1 MFRLRSPV
9 FRLQSYVMNDYQTE
23 TPPVSLHAPALSS
36 RSPSLLL
43 ALTAGLCWASAVWLL
58 LLGDLHTYES
68 IFAPQR
74 LLFYGVVLLGGTLT
88 FVPVQQRLE
97 LPGLALEGIIGSAL
111 LCYTLA
117 FVPPPSSWLFSLPDL
132 PVYALLFVALF
143 WCVSAA
149 VMPLVYAAG
158 LVIFSTRI
166 HRLDLRRVRRQAHEI
181 GALVALVG
189 MLASLRVLT
198 WVSLL
203 LLVLIMIIGELLF
216 LSRIQAP

>member
-1 MFRLRSPV
+1 M
-9 FRLQSYVMNDYQTE
+9 
-23 TPPVSLHAPALSS
+23 AS

-43 ALTAGLCWASAVWLL
+43 ALTAGLCWAIVFCLV
-58 LLGDLHTYES
+58 LLGDLHTYQLVL
-68 IFAPQR
+68 APQR
-74 LLFYGVVLLGGTLT
+74 LLFYGVVLLGGFLT
-88 FVPVQQRLE
+88 FVPIQQRLE
-97 LPGLALEGIIGSAL
+97 LPGLALEGIVGSAL

-132 PVYALLFVALF
+132 PVYILLIVALF
-143 WCVSAA
+143 WCVSAV

-158 LVIFSTRI
+158 RIIFSTRI
-166 HRLDLRRVRRQAHEI
+166 HQLDLRRVRRQAHEV
-181 GALVALVG
+181 GALVALIG